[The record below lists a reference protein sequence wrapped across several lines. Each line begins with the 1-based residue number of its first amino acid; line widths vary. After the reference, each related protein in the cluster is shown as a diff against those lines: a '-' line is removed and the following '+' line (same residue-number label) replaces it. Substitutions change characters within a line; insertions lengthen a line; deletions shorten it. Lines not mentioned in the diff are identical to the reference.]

1 MAHYQQLQFVRKV
14 KEGFPEFFRNCR
26 VLEVGSWDVTGT
38 VRDLFLNCEYTGAD
52 VAPGPGVDLVSQ
64 AQDLDLPTN
73 HFDAVLS
80 CECFEHNSFWL
91 ESFVNMV
98 RMLRPGG
105 LLFMSCGARGRLEH
119 GTRRRSPNQSLTAQ
133 IGLPD
138 YYRNLS
144 AADFRSKVSLD
155 RHFACHGFAEGR
167 YYRDL
172 YFVGIKRAEGDLTEP
187 SRRVGRV
194 LEGTGHIALAPQFGP
209 GERNKRLL
217 LSTVSR
223 SLETVLGSRL
233 YQDVVYF
240 CDHITRRGA

>member
-1 MAHYQQLQFVRKV
+1 MAHYQQLQFVLRV

-38 VRDLFLNCEYTGAD
+38 VRNLFLDCAYTGAD
-52 VAPGPGVDLVSQ
+52 VAPGPGVDVVSQ

-73 HFDAVLS
+73 YFDVVLS

-91 ESFVNMV
+91 ESFVNMI

-105 LLFMSCGARGRLEH
+105 LLFLSCGAKGRVEH
-119 GTRRRSPNQSLTAQ
+119 GTRRRSPNQSLTTQ

-144 AADFRSKVSLD
+144 AANFRSRLPLD
-155 RHFACHGFAEGR
+155 KHFACHGFVEGR

-172 YFVGIKRAEGDLTEP
+172 CFVGIKRAEGHSAQLCQRAGQVLAAT
-187 SRRVGRV
+187 SR
-194 LEGTGHIALAPQFGP
+194 IALAPQSGP
-209 GERNKRLL
+209 GERSKRLV

-223 SLETVLGSRL
+223 SLETVLGGRL

-240 CDHITRRGA
+240 CDHITRRGT